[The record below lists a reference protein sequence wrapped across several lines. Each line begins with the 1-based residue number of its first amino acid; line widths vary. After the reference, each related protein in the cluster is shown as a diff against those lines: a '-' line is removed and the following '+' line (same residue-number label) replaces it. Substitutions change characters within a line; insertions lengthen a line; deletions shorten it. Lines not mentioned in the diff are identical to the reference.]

1 MLAGRLAPSMDC
13 LMLFLINLVELL
25 PHMFLQ
31 RMKMVD
37 NTSNNLLN
45 MLEWCDDLCM
55 FGTLVTTSEAG
66 AVFS

>member
-45 MLEWCDDLCM
+45 MLEWCDDLAC
-55 FGTLVTTSEAG
+55 LAHL
-66 AVFS
+66 